1 MTAVSSPLTPD
12 TPPAIELRGV
22 QKSYGK
28 KTAVDDLNLTV
39 PTGGVFA
46 LLGPNGAGKTT
57 TIEICEGFIKADRG
71 EIRVLGLNPRTQTE
85 ELRPRIGV
93 MLQGGGGYSGI
104 QVRELLRLT
113 AGYNAHPLDPE
124 WLIETLGLN
133 NVAKTPYRRLSGG
146 QQQRLSLALALVGR
160 PELIFL
166 DEPTAGMDAQ
176 SRLMVWDLIRALKRD
191 GVTVVLTTHLM
202 DEVEA
207 LADRVAI
214 IDHGRLV
221 AHGTPAEVTAL
232 AGNKCAELCVEF
244 ATPIHGEKFQ
254 AVIKEPMSI
263 AEDDLSLQISAC
275 TPELIAQVA
284 QAAYEQDVLITSLH
298 MGKHNLEAAFLD
310 ITGRNLRS

>member
-244 ATPIHGEKFQ
+244 ATPIHGEKLQ
-254 AVIKEPMSI
+254 SAIKEPMSI
-263 AEDDLSLQISAC
+263 AEDGLSLQISAC

>member
-1 MTAVSSPLTPD
+1 MTAVSSPSTPD

-232 AGNKCAELCVEF
+232 AGRKCAELCVEF

-254 AVIKEPMSI
+254 AAIKEPMSI
-263 AEDDLSLQISAC
+263 AEDGLSLQISAC

>member
-1 MTAVSSPLTPD
+1 MTAVSSPSTPD

-232 AGNKCAELCVEF
+232 AGKKCAELCVEF

-254 AVIKEPMSI
+254 AAIKEPMSI
-263 AEDDLSLQISAC
+263 AEDGLSLQISAC